1 MRVQLAVQRLWIYLR
16 PRQLFLR
23 CNALRCNALLRVQAI
38 AWVRQ
43 RAQWQAQHQ
52 TRNSWAIKNTH
63 LHAATA
69 LIVSFAALLAAC
81 GQSSSGQS
89 RITTH
94 QRSGAR
100 TISTACGTPS
110 KDNRNSESTHN
121 KNSKFA
127 HKSSTTSS
135 SGTNSSSNCKN
146 TSNASNTS
154 SAIRPLSSVSVDSAN
169 TSVPGFQHLVA
180 VHGPE
185 AQAALSAWYAGW
197 IGFDKA
203 IRTMDWNYPE
213 FVDNEGSAQLA
224 RIQKWMQNAKAR
236 GYIGVGYNYFAWAMV
251 ISISS
256 NKPTSGPNGGTLP
269 QDSPFASV
277 VVTNAV
283 VKACIIA
290 DETPVKASTGKPMP
304 GFSLS
309 ANAEY
314 ISSTMIQITG
324 RPWKVLAE
332 HAIER
337 NTKQCER

>member
-1 MRVQLAVQRLWIYLR
+1 MRVQLSV
-16 PRQLFLR
+16 
-23 CNALRCNALLRVQAI
+23 
-38 AWVRQ
+38 
-43 RAQWQAQHQ
+43 QWQAYNQ
-52 TRNSWAIKNTH
+52 TRNSRAIESTH

-69 LIVSFAALLAAC
+69 LVISFAILLAAC

-89 RITTH
+89 RISTH
-94 QRSGAR
+94 QRSGAH
-100 TISTACGTPS
+100 TTLTACGTLS
-110 KDNRNSESTHN
+110 KDKKGSESAHH
-121 KNSKFA
+121 KNGKFA
-127 HKSSTTSS
+127 HKSSAGSS
-135 SGTNSSSNCKN
+135 SGTGSSGNCKN

-180 VHGPE
+180 VHSPQ
-185 AQAALSAWYAGW
+185 AQAALSAWYAEW
-197 IGFDKA
+197 TGFDKA
-203 IRTMDWNYPE
+203 FRTMDWNYPE
-213 FVDNEGSAQLA
+213 FVDNEGSAQLTH
-224 RIQKWMQNAKAR
+224 IQKWMQNAKAR

-283 VKACIIA
+283 VKACIVA

-324 RPWKVLAE
+324 RPWKVLVE